1 MAFERSMKELIE
13 KIDKEKSYANNEQAT
28 KVAFIN
34 PFLDNLGYDVR
45 DPRKVQHEY
54 SSEAGGKKGEKVDYA
69 IMKDNIPIMIVEAKH
84 HDKKLVSWGTQLQR
98 YFNVMPSVKFAI
110 LTNGIEYKF
119 FTDFDEVNMLDN
131 QPFMHINLNDM
142 SESNFKQL
150 EKFAYDNLD
159 LESAYENAAYQKSMM
174 QIHNVLVENFNTPSD
189 SFIEF
194 FARNIDIG
202 QKAVTSKIK
211 EDLRAPLKQT
221 LDNFITSKIRKSL
234 LHSLGATEEIANNS
248 TQEAEAPE
256 KAINTERTVKSPSE
270 DDLQALMIVRAII
283 AEFAPVE
290 EMFLKNTTTYTT
302 ILRYNKTTRWI
313 TRIWF
318 SSKNIR
324 IEINAP
330 SVAGQKFDL
339 ESLSGF
345 YSYKKAILEA
355 LEFVSDEARE
365 ARL

>member
-28 KVAFIN
+28 KIAFIN

-69 IMKDNIPIMIVEAKH
+69 IMKDGIPVMIVEAKH
-84 HDKKLVSWGTQLQR
+84 HDKKLTSWGAQLQR

-119 FTDFDEVNMLDN
+119 FTDFDEINMLDN

-142 SESNFKQL
+142 ADSSFKQL
-150 EKFAYDNLD
+150 EKFAYDSLD
-159 LESAYENAAYQKSMM
+159 LESAYKNAAYQKYMM
-174 QIHNVLVENFNTPSD
+174 QINDVLVENFETPSD
-189 SFIEF
+189 GFIEF

-202 QKAVTSKIK
+202 QKAVTGKIK
-211 EDLRAPLKQT
+211 EELRAPLKQT
-221 LDNFITSKIRKSL
+221 LDSFITNKIRKSL
-234 LHSLGATEEIANNS
+234 LHSLGATEEIAKNDANEVAVD
-248 TQEAEAPE
+248 TKTIDTAESA
-256 KAINTERTVKSPSE
+256 KSASA
-270 DDLQALMIVRAII
+270 DDLQALMIVRAIV

-290 EMFLKNTTTYTT
+290 EMFLKNTTTYAT

-313 TRIWF
+313 VRIWF
-318 SSKNIR
+318 SNKNIR

-330 SVAGQKFDL
+330 SIAGQKFNL

-345 YSYKKAILEA
+345 YDYKKAILEA
-355 LEFVSDEARE
+355 LEFVSDEARG
-365 ARL
+365 